1 MCAVARGMGGRLL
14 TCDAE
19 GAAPA
24 LLMMRTRK
32 ECGSCEASEGED
44 AETPGA
50 CAPPYGAGAG
60 AKGDAAAG
68 AGEGAGAGD
77 DLSSEAGM
85 PPREHAQPSSGRCAM
100 EPAHWHPP
108 KSPVV
113 AQPALAWRYE
123 RGPAP
128 LPL

>member
-1 MCAVARGMGGRLL
+1 MCAVARGETL
-14 TCDAE
+14 TCAAE
-19 GAAPA
+19 GAGPA
-24 LLMMRTRK
+24 LLMTRTRNG
-32 ECGSCEASEGED
+32 CGSRAASEGED
-44 AETPGA
+44 AEAPGG
-50 CAPPYGAGAG
+50 GAGAG

-77 DLSSEAGM
+77 GLSREAGTV
-85 PPREHAQPSSGRCAM
+85 PREHAQPSSGRCAM
-100 EPAHWHPP
+100 EPAQWHPP